1 VDFAKPIY
9 QLPRQRSHDGVIGA
23 TISKAPLQ
31 AGAWQPMPHYLLTG
45 AGFSRNWG
53 GWLADEA
60 FEYLLGCPEITPDV
74 RNLLWKHKAQG
85 SGFEG
90 ALQELRAAYLQH
102 RDHHT
107 AKPLQLLDQS
117 LIGMFNSMNHSFGE
131 FEPRKHEHM
140 GSQPAMVRD
149 FLCRFDAIFSL
160 NQDTLLEQ
168 KYQPSNFLEGSR
180 GRWFGFQSPGFL
192 EENIAGQPYARPGMF
207 RPADPPFTLKERVQ
221 PYFKLHGSSNW
232 RALNGST
239 ILIMGQNKGSEID
252 NSPLLNWY
260 RDQFREMLGQTG
272 AHLMVIGYSFRD
284 DHINQIIVKA
294 VQKGLKLF
302 IIDTRR
308 VDVLDPEGKNM
319 PGGLKH
325 LLQDSI
331 IGASRR
337 YFLPTISTDLV
348 EFKKILRFFPLF
360 P

>member
-1 VDFAKPIY
+1 MHLPKDVVASMFKQAVFSARKSLHRLRNLRWLVFFNLTSDLRVLAVHKVKHWMKEFIGPFVLADSASRFNK
-9 QLPRQRSHDGVIGA
+9 QLPLPVETFVRDFDLPA
-23 TISKAPLQ
+23 T
-31 AGAWQPMPHYLLTG
+31 
-45 AGFSRNWG
+45 
-53 GWLADEA
+53 
-60 FEYLLGCPEITPDV
+60 
-74 RNLLWKHKAQG
+74 
-85 SGFEG
+85 
-90 ALQELRAAYLQH
+90 
-102 RDHHT
+102 
-107 AKPLQLLDQS
+107 
-117 LIGMFNSMNHSFGE
+117 
-131 FEPRKHEHM
+131 
-140 GSQPAMVRD
+140 VRD

-168 KYQPSNFLEGSR
+168 KYQPSDFLEGSR
-180 GRWFGFQSPGFL
+180 GRWFGFQSPGLL
-192 EENIAGQPYARPGMF
+192 EENIAGQPYARPGIF

-239 ILIMGQNKGSEID
+239 ILIMGQNKGFEID

-294 VQKGLKLF
+294 AQKGLKLF
-302 IIDTRR
+302 IIDARG
-308 VDVLDPEGKNM
+308 VDVIDPESKNK

-337 YFLPTISTDLV
+337 YLLPTISTDPV
-348 EFKKILRFFPLF
+348 EFKKILRFFPSF